1 MASLEKIREKETFNE
16 DISQSDNSQLNNN
29 NDIGINSLNSLS
41 DEFNLLTKKAIDK
54 EENNKN
60 YINTI
65 NTLNNDATINNN
77 YINELKDYYQRHM
90 DESYSNFRTCL
101 NKLEGIARQ
110 NNNNKITASML
121 KEIIDDNIFYER
133 EKQIMN
139 FIKEIKETQ
148 AQKEK
153 IKNELKQNEINN
165 ISKKLEIELNKKK
178 NYKKISRELTVSLEK
193 KNLEINELQKLISI
207 MEQEKKENSKSMQK
221 KREEYEKLKKE
232 YAAMETQKIEIE
244 IKYKNLIEEKLS
256 LEKINQNY
264 EKDKKLLFQ
273 GLEEEKKKFKENF
286 VRESDAMWANKLKE
300 KIPDIQNIKKLMIT
314 LKNEYK
320 MKYNEFISQYKNAL
334 SVIQEKIIEFDN
346 QNKDNI
352 KKIEKKYEK
361 HLNEQF
367 LINNKLKRR
376 QIEELLNKKN
386 EDNLDSQKMTFKINE
401 LQNEINNHKTT
412 IQKLKIDLDKK
423 NKENIAI
430 NDKNLLL
437 VKNLNNFMLMLTK
450 LKKKYLSIIFTL
462 KTQINNIKDLYVN
475 DISRIMS
482 QNNNNINNNINLLNN
497 KVNQLQNENDELR
510 EINEK
515 MQMRLNQL
523 IEENEQ
529 KNSNI
534 NQLNEELLI
543 RQQKINNLHN
553 VFNKSIS
560 SYSNGIK
567 NIQIAQKLDNDVQ
580 ELIEKAKNQMSSI
593 SNYNTENL

>member
-1 MASLEKIREKETFNE
+1 MATLDKIKEKETINE
-16 DISQSDNSQLNNN
+16 DLSQSNNSQLNNN
-29 NDIGINSLNSLS
+29 NDLGINTLNTLS
-41 DEFNLLTKKAIDK
+41 MEFNSLTKKALDK
-54 EENNKN
+54 GDNNKN

-65 NTLNNDATINNN
+65 HTLNNEATINNN
-77 YINELKDYYQRHM
+77 YINELKDYYQRHIN
-90 DESYSNFRTCL
+90 ESYSNFRTCL

-121 KEIIDDNIFYER
+121 KEIIDDNLFYER
-133 EKQIMN
+133 ERQIMN

-178 NYKKISRELTVSLEK
+178 NYKKISRELTVTLEK

-207 MEQEKKENSKSMQK
+207 MEQEKKENSKSIQK

-232 YAAMETQKIEIE
+232 YAALETQKIEIE
-244 IKYKNLIEEKLS
+244 IKFKNLIEEKLS

-264 EKDKKLLFQ
+264 ERDKKLLFQ

-286 VRESDAMWANKLKE
+286 VRESGAMWTNKLKE

-320 MKYNEFISQYKNAL
+320 MKYNEFLLQYRNAL
-334 SVIQEKIIEFDN
+334 PLIQEKIIEFDN
-346 QNKDNI
+346 QNKENI

-367 LINNKLKRR
+367 LINNKLKR
-376 QIEELLNKKN
+376 QNEELLNKKN
-386 EDNLDSQKMTFKINE
+386 EDNLDSQKMVFKINE
-401 LQNEINNHKTT
+401 LQNEINNQKAT
-412 IQKLKIDLDKK
+412 IEKLKIDLDKK
-423 NKENIAI
+423 NKENTAI

-437 VKNLNNFMLMLTK
+437 VKNVNNFLLMLTK

-462 KTQINNIKDLYVN
+462 KTQINNIKDLYVS
-475 DISRIMS
+475 DISRVMS
-482 QNNNNINNNINLLNN
+482 LNNNNINNNINLLNN

-515 MQMRLNQL
+515 MQMKLNEL

-529 KNSNI
+529 KNNNI
-534 NQLNEELLI
+534 TQLNEELLI